1 MKRLKRPELFY
12 KLPISKLFIYGLEGI
27 VIISVLGYFFYRS
40 MLITLLLMPL
50 DILFIKKKSKDL
62 QEQRRLELQI
72 QFKETLVS
80 VSGSVRAGYS
90 LENAFLESEK
100 DMLMFYGKKSAIA
113 DELSTVR
120 LGLKNSV
127 PLVSLMADIGKRS
140 GIQDIKDFAAV
151 LVIGKQ
157 TGGNLNEIIDSF
169 VNLTEEKIQVLQ
181 EIETIISSK
190 KFEQKIMNCVPFFI
204 IFYIE
209 SANQGFFEIL
219 YNSIFGRI
227 LMTGCL
233 LVYCT
238 SIYISER
245 ITNIQI

>member
-127 PLVSLMADIGKRS
+127 PLVSLIADIGKRS

-157 TGGNLNEIIDSF
+157 TGGNLNEIIDSY

>member
-127 PLVSLMADIGKRS
+127 PLVSLIADIGKRS